1 MNALRSSPALVVAS
15 GHACGAVHERG
26 RECYAQHLA
35 AGGDRA
41 KGWSAVAIM
50 AALWATDLRGRGGAG
65 FPVLTKI
72 KAVAAADGP
81 RVLVANG
88 EEGEP
93 ASVKDRYLMRA
104 RPHLVLEGMLLARR
118 AAGADRMVLYASDE
132 VSLAS
137 MRAAVGERWPTGS
150 VAAVEVFAAE
160 PGFVSGEESAVVRA
174 IDGGPA
180 KPTAKPPRP
189 FERGVGGRPTLVL
202 NVESLARIALVT
214 RSPRT
219 DVTVTL
225 SSGPGGAARPVLTEV
240 EPRTRLGQLCARFGF
255 DAARGFLA
263 GGFSGGLLPPTA
275 AELPLLDTPLREAG
289 SMLGCAAFVALGED
303 DCPVDA
309 AADVLAFFDR
319 SNAGQCGS
327 CVKGTGAMAGVVD
340 RLRTGEADPDQLER
354 LAQWS
359 QRLRGRGA
367 CGTLDAAATAAGSLL
382 RHFPDEVGAHLAAP
396 CARCARLPRS
406 DGATRFRV
414 RPPDGKES

>member
-1 MNALRSSPALVVAS
+1 MNAPSTQPVLVVAS
-15 GHACGAVHERG
+15 SHAGGAVHERG
-26 RECYAQHLA
+26 RECYEQHLA
-35 AGGDRA
+35 GGGDSA
-41 KGWSAVAIM
+41 TGWTTVAIM

-65 FPVLTKI
+65 FPVLTKV
-72 KAVAAADGP
+72 KAVAAETGP

-93 ASVKDRYLMRA
+93 ASVKDRYLMRT

-118 AAGADRMVLYASDE
+118 AAGAERMVLYASDE

-137 MRAAVGERWPTGS
+137 MRAAVAERGAP
-150 VAAVEVFAAE
+150 VEIFAAE
-160 PGFVSGEESAVVRA
+160 PGFVSGEETAVVRA

-219 DVTVTL
+219 DVMVTL
-225 SSGPGGAARPVLTEV
+225 SGGATRPVLTEA
-240 EPRTRLGQLCARFGF
+240 EPTTRLGQLCERFGL
-255 DAARGFLA
+255 DATRGFLA
-263 GGFSGGLLPPTA
+263 GGFSGGLLPPSA
-275 AELPLLDTPLREAG
+275 AELPLLDTRLRESG
-289 SMLGCAAFVALGED
+289 SMLGCAAFIALGAD

-327 CVKGTGAMAGVVD
+327 CVKGTGAMAGVVA
-340 RLRTGEADPDQLER
+340 RLRTAEADPDQLDR

-359 QRLRGRGA
+359 QHLRGRGA

-382 RHFPDEVGAHLAAP
+382 AHFSGEVEAHLAAP
-396 CARCARLPRS
+396 CPRCARLPRA
-406 DGATRFRV
+406 DGTTRFRV
-414 RPPDGKES
+414 CPPDGRES